1 MSNNSNTII
10 DVDHV
15 SVRFNL
21 ANQKVNNLKEYAI
34 KLARHELMFQEFMAL
49 KDVSL
54 HIKPGESWALIGT
67 NGSGKSTLLKAI
79 TGILKPYEGSV
90 KVRGRIAPMI
100 ELGAGFDMELTAREN
115 IYLNG
120 AVLGYS
126 REFMAEHFDS
136 IVEFAE
142 IGSFLDSP
150 IKNFSSGMK
159 ARLGFAVATMVDPD
173 VLICDEVLSV
183 GDVNFRKKCSY
194 RMEQML
200 NGGTTLLYVSHNMDS
215 VLELCDHAM
224 WLDHGEVVMAGDAET
239 VCRAYNET
247 QNQIFRQERK
257 KQTRAAAHADNAH
270 YDYLVVGAGP
280 FGASFAYQAAI
291 MGKTCMVIDQSDH
304 IGGLTHTR
312 IEHNINVS
320 KYGAHILHTN
330 DGDTWRFL
338 QKFAAFNSFR
348 YAPIATDGEDMFN
361 LALNMNTYRELWRV
375 RTPDEAREMIRRQT
389 EEEKKLIPEGTESLN
404 LEQKILTTYG
414 RDIYTRILK
423 EYFEKKWGR
432 PCSELPTYLLSWFP
446 SRYSYD
452 GYFYDDRYQGI
463 PASGYTAMFEN
474 MLEGIEVR
482 LNTSYRSFI
491 QDSPYQ
497 FDKIIY
503 TGPIDE
509 YYDYCFGHL
518 ASRTVRLEDELLET
532 ENYQGNAV
540 AYYTGED
547 TAYSSILEHK
557 HLERGTQK
565 HTLISRVYDGEFT
578 PGCGLYPAAPVR
590 DPESMKRYEQY
601 RQLAEKEPRMVFCGM
616 NGSYSPL
623 NTTNSVAQA
632 RKLAKSLSAKK

>member
-1 MSNNSNTII
+1 MSKNII

-15 SVRFNL
+15 SIRFNL

-34 KLARHELMFQEFMAL
+34 KFAKHELMFQEFLAL
-49 KDVSL
+49 KDVNL

-90 KVRGRIAPMI
+90 KVRGKIAPMI

-126 REFMAEHFDS
+126 REFMAQQFDS
-136 IVEFAE
+136 IVEFAG
-142 IGSFLDSP
+142 IGDFLDSP

-215 VLELCDHAM
+215 VMELCDHAM

-239 VCRAYNET
+239 VCTAYNET
-247 QNQIFRQERK
+247 QNQMFRQERK
-257 KQTRAAAHADNAH
+257 KQTAVSAHADDNH

-280 FGASFAYQAAI
+280 FGASFAYQAAV
-291 MGKTCMVIDQSDH
+291 MGKTCLVIDKSDH
-304 IGGLTHTR
+304 IGGLTYTR
-312 IEHNINVS
+312 IENNINVS
-320 KYGAHILHTN
+320 KYGAHICHTN
-330 DGDTWRFL
+330 DRETWRFL
-338 QKFAAFNSFR
+338 QKFADFNSFR
-348 YAPIATDGEDMFN
+348 YAPIASDGKDMFN
-361 LALNMNTYRELWRV
+361 LALNMNTYRELWHIK
-375 RTPDEAREMIRRQT
+375 TPQEAEEIIRRQT
-389 EEEKKLIPEGTESLN
+389 EAEKQRIPEGTQVLN
-404 LEQKILTTYG
+404 LEQAILTTFG

-423 EYFEKKWGR
+423 GYFEKKWGR
-432 PCSELPTYLLSWFP
+432 PCAELPTELLSWFP

-452 GYFYDDRYQGI
+452 GYFYDDQYQGI
-463 PASGYTAMFEN
+463 PASGYTALFEN

-482 LNTSYRSFI
+482 LNTDYRSFMK
-491 QDSPYQ
+491 DCPYS
-497 FDKIIY
+497 FDKVIY
-503 TGPIDE
+503 TGPVDE
-509 YYDYCFGHL
+509 YFDYCYGHL
-518 ASRTVRLEDELLET
+518 AARTVRLEEEVLEI

-540 AYYTGED
+540 MFCTGED
-547 TAYSSILEHK
+547 TACSSILEHK

-565 HTLISRVYDGEFT
+565 NTVISRVYDGEFT

-590 DPESMKRYEQY
+590 DAQSMKRYEQY
-601 RQLAEKEPRMVFCGM
+601 RQLAEKEQGIVFCGM

-623 NTTNSVAQA
+623 NTTNSVAKGRA
-632 RKLAKSLSAKK
+632 LAKALAARN